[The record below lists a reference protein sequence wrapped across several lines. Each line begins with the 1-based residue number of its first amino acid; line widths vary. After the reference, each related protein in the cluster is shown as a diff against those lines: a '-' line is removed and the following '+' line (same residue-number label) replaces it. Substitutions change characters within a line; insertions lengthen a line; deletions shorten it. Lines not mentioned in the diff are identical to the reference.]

1 MSDSYTR
8 GDVRILVGD
17 IEQIIESAKYSDP
30 AQAAVQIIERVLA
43 LPDEAE
49 GIHLQGFRAYD
60 IDDIRELLATMFR
73 RITWDTP
80 GQTVTGKYV
89 GNRTT
94 GWRHKTRSGQVETD
108 DGGVI
113 LFSLPEALSDQLYRV
128 LRGSNITITYVGHLE
143 RKKAFTVEVRS

>member
-1 MSDSYTR
+1 MSDSYTH
-8 GDVRILVGD
+8 GDVRMLVGK
-17 IEQIIESAKYSDP
+17 IERIIESAKYGDP
-30 AQAAVQIIERVLA
+30 AQAAVRIIERVLT

-60 IDDIRELLATMFR
+60 IDDIRGLLETMFKR
-73 RITWDTP
+73 ATWNSP
-80 GQTVTGKYV
+80 GQTLTGKYV

-94 GWRHKTRSGQVETD
+94 GWRYKTRSGQIETE

-113 LFSLPEALSDQLYRV
+113 LFSLPEALSDQLCRV
-128 LRGSNITITYVGHLE
+128 PHGSSVTITYVGHVE